1 MIKLTGFLMC
11 KNEEEAALIRK
22 YISKHKELTRMEIG
36 CVSFDVMETSTPLIW
51 KVEEVFTDQSAFSA
65 HQARTKASVWGR
77 ETCAIKREYEISTI
91 L

>member
-11 KNEEEAALIRK
+11 KNEEEAAIIRK
-22 YISKHKELTRMEIG
+22 YIAEHKALTRMEIG
-36 CVSFDVMETSTPLIW
+36 CVSFDVVVTAAPLIW

-77 ETCAIKREYEISTI
+77 ETSAIHREYEISTI
-91 L
+91 